1 VTLTKN
7 NLAKRRW
14 QESLKCSF
22 CNQNES
28 IQHLFFDCY
37 LAKTVWR
44 IIYFVL
50 KIDQP
55 ININHIIGDWES
67 NKGCMH
73 KKLLLTGVAALFLS
87 I

>member
-1 VTLTKN
+1 VTLTKD

-14 QESLKCSF
+14 QGSLKCSF

-44 IIYFVL
+44 IIYFAL
-50 KIDQP
+50 KINQP
-55 ININHIIGDWES
+55 VNINHIIED
-67 NKGCMH
+67 
-73 KKLLLTGVAALFLS
+73 
-87 I
+87 